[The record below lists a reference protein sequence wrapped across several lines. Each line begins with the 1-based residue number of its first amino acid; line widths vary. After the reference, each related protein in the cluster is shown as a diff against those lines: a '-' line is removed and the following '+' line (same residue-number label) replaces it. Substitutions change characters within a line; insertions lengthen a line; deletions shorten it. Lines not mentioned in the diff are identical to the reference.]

1 MRYLILLAAVLTLF
15 SDLNAF
21 CGFYVAKADAKL
33 FNESSQ
39 VIMVRD
45 GNHTVI
51 TMSNDFQGDVSDFA
65 MVVPVPVVLQE
76 SDIRVTQQHIF
87 DKFDAYT
94 APRMVEYYDQN
105 PCQRYLYEKMAKSS
119 VTRSAAPEMEE
130 IADMKD
136 ADDFGV
142 TVEAT
147 YTVGEYDILILS
159 AKESGGLKGWL
170 TTNGYK
176 IPSDAE
182 EVLDPYIKDGLKFFV
197 VKVNLEEQKKTG
209 YSSLRPIQIQ
219 FNSDRFMLPIRLGMA
234 NAKSTQD
241 MIVYAFTRNG
251 RVETANYRTTK
262 LPTNRDIPLFVKE
275 KNLFGEFYKS
285 VYDKAWEREG
295 GNSVMLEYAWNVS
308 GSNPVKCDPC
318 NTPPVTFAELRE
330 AGVWWLQGNQWG
342 GYTGPL
348 HVTRL
353 HVRYGRKSF
362 PQDLV
367 FLNTPNTENFQGRY
381 IVRHPATGD
390 LSCDAGKKYLKEL
403 RMRKKKELD
412 ELTALTGWSWSRYSW
427 YLGDAGEP
435 VKPEPK
441 VDPFTPTTPD
451 VTTPL
456 IGSTDGNG
464 SGTPGKGGGSLISGG
479 RTGNGADGA
488 GNGIAGTTGADGSTM
503 ADGSIG
509 SVEPVALGA
518 NVSSEG
524 LQTDGSESSTDEFLS
539 RAQQQ
544 ASTTTT
550 SNWML
555 IGIAGAMF
563 CIGLLFRGRRR
574 KQA

>member
-1 MRYLILLAAVLTLF
+1 MRYLIVFATLLTLY
-15 SDLNAF
+15 SNASAF

-51 TMSNDFQGDVSDFA
+51 TMSNDFQGDVKDFA
-65 MVVPVPVVLQE
+65 MVVPVPTVLQE
-76 SDIRVTQQHIF
+76 SDIRVVQQKIF

-94 APRMVEYYDQN
+94 APRMVEYYDDN
-105 PCQRYLYEKMAKSS
+105 PCYRNYGYRNLDAVVISG
-119 VTRSAAPEMEE
+119 TAAPEMEKE
-130 IADMKD
+130 IADDFAKD
-136 ADDFGV
+136 NGV
-142 TVEAT
+142 TIEAT
-147 YTVGEYDILILS
+147 YTVGEYDIMILS
-159 AKESGGLKGWL
+159 AKESTGLKTWL
-170 TTNGYK
+170 LGSGYK

-197 VKVNLEEQKKTG
+197 VKVNLEKQKKTG

-234 NAKSTQD
+234 NAKSSQD

-262 LPTNRDIPLFVKE
+262 LPTDRDIPLFVKK

-295 GNSVMLEYAWNVS
+295 KNSVMLEYAWNVT

-330 AGVWWLQGNQWG
+330 AGVWWLKGTSVG

-353 HVRYGRKSF
+353 HVRYNRETF

-367 FLNTPNTENFQGRY
+367 FINTPNTTNFQGRY
-381 IVRHPATGD
+381 IVRHPASGD
-390 LSCDAGKKYLKEL
+390 LSCEAGKKYLQDL

-412 ELTALTGWSWSRYSW
+412 ELVALTGWSWSRYRW
-427 YLGDAGEP
+427 YIGEAEEKPLKMEPVPGLPSDQETLLGSTEPNKGELQVVPIKLGPAVGDDGDAKLTALTSEDEQEFIEKCGT
-435 VKPEPK
+435 K
-441 VDPFTPTTPD
+441 
-451 VTTPL
+451 
-456 IGSTDGNG
+456 STDDF
-464 SGTPGKGGGSLISGG
+464 I
-479 RTGNGADGA
+479 
-488 GNGIAGTTGADGSTM
+488 
-503 ADGSIG
+503 
-509 SVEPVALGA
+509 E
-518 NVSSEG
+518 
-524 LQTDGSESSTDEFLS
+524 

-544 ASTTTT
+544 AQASTTVGG
-550 SNWML
+550 NNRWIL
-555 IGIAGAMF
+555 FGIAGIMF
-563 CIGLLFRGRRR
+563 GLGMVVRRR
-574 KQA
+574 RRQTEA